1 MRTML
6 GDEIERKSFE
16 IIDRRIPVGI
26 YSPQE
31 YIIIRKIIHATA
43 DFSLRKN
50 IFISKDAISLGLKKL
65 SQHVDIYTDVAMVG
79 AGISPK
85 YLEGYGGKIIYTI
98 REKETEEIAKKY
110 KITRASASVMVALQ
124 KSKNIGIFAIGNA
137 PTALFKVLELVE
149 KKEINRDVLI
159 IGACVGMVGA
169 MEAKNQLIKSG
180 LPCIVLKGKRGG
192 SPIAA
197 TIINGLFSILETKG
211 GVI

>member
-16 IIDRRIPVGI
+16 IIDKRIPAGI
-26 YSPQE
+26 YSQDE
-31 YIIIRKIIHATA
+31 HIIVRKIIHATA

-50 IFISKDAISLGLKKL
+50 IYITKNAISVGLKKL
-65 SQHVDIYTDVAMVG
+65 SENVDIYTDVVMV
-79 AGISPK
+79 ASGISPK
-85 YLEGYGGKIIYTI
+85 YLEDYSGNIICTI
-98 REKETEEIAKKY
+98 RDKETEEIAKRLN
-110 KITRASASVMVALQ
+110 ITRASASVMVALE

-149 KKEINRDVLI
+149 KGDVSRDVLV

-169 MEAKNQLIKSG
+169 TEAKNQLIKSG

-192 SPIAA
+192 SPIAS
-197 TIINGLFSILETKG
+197 TIINGLFSILRTQEG
-211 GVI
+211 IV